1 VILEEL
7 EWPFWNAFG
16 NSYVCMHL
24 LVGLKRDRDFTT
36 RCNFGFILEWGD
48 E

>member
-1 VILEEL
+1 MLEKL

-24 LVGLKRDRDFTT
+24 LVGLRET
-36 RCNFGFILEWGD
+36 GILPRGVILVLC
-48 E
+48 